1 MLASF
6 LITFREGLE
15 AFLIVGIVLTY
26 LTKLNAGRYH
36 KYIYTGV
43 LLGALVSVACAFA
56 FQLLIDQFEQ
66 ERYQHLFMAGIL
78 LFATVVLTY
87 MVIWMQKQA
96 AQQVADVQ
104 KNLEQLVSTGNLI
117 GLVMLSFL
125 AVLREGMET
134 VLFFS
139 ALSISDGGA
148 TSLEAGLTGAIIGLA
163 LSVVLVWGLFR
174 STRRIPLKPF
184 FQYTSLLIIIIAA
197 GLLSSA
203 VNMLQAAEI
212 IPGATSQIFNISHI
226 LDDRGL
232 FGTFLRALFGYNA
245 SPTPIQ
251 FCTWAVYLA
260 VFIVLWKR
268 SYRHA

>member
-26 LTKLNAGRYH
+26 LTKLDARHYH
-36 KYIYTGV
+36 KLIHAGV
-43 LLGALVSVACAFA
+43 LLGALVSVISAFA

-66 ERYQHLFMAGIL
+66 ERYQHLLMAGIL
-78 LFATVVLTY
+78 FFATAVLTY

-96 AQQVADVQ
+96 SQQVSEVQ
-104 KNLEQLVSTGNLI
+104 KSLSQLVSTGNLL
-117 GLVMLSFL
+117 GLVMLAFL

-139 ALSISDGGA
+139 ALSISDGE
-148 TSLEAGLTGAIIGLA
+148 TSLQASFLGALAGLVT
-163 LSVVLVWGLFR
+163 SVMLVGILFR
-174 STRRIPLKPF
+174 SAWRIPLKPF

-203 VNMLQAAEI
+203 ANMLQAAGVL
-212 IPGATSQIFNISHI
+212 PGAASTLFNIAHI
-226 LDDRGL
+226 LDDRGVM
-232 FGTFLRALFGYNA
+232 GTFLRALFGYNA
-245 SPTPIQ
+245 SPTTIQ
-251 FCTWAVYLA
+251 FSLWLVYLS
-260 VFIVLWKR
+260 VFIALWKR
-268 SYRHA
+268 NYRHA